1 MEKDEKARPVI
12 AALEKRQQQEEIR
25 RQEKRLASRNSGK
38 LEDRILSGKSDNENR
53 IEDVDLLVLP
63 TTERDSNKDS
73 DCGDDEEEDSVD
85 PKLLSL
91 APLNSLS
98 ISSSPPNSN
107 ISSAPFLPPSSVR
120 ISSS

>member
-25 RQEKRLASRNSGK
+25 RQESRLASRYGGK
-38 LEDRILSGKSDNENR
+38 LEDRTISGKSDKENK
-53 IEDVDLLVLP
+53 IEDVDLLELP

-91 APLNSLS
+91 APLKSIS
-98 ISSSPPNSN
+98 ISSSLPNSK